1 MQDFAKE
8 FKQDMI
14 AFQAI
19 TKQFY
24 HKELSVADYKRVSGA
39 FGSYAQRGGEF
50 GMLRLRLWGGRI
62 TKKHL
67 QFIMDCIQKYQ
78 IGLLHLTTCQTV
90 QFHNLKPDDICHLVE
105 EAWANGIITMG
116 GGGDYPRNVMMSP
129 LSGVDPNEY
138 FDVTGYAKAAS
149 DYVIGLLRKVKLPR
163 KLKICFSNTPS
174 DVTHATFRDLGFAAN
189 KDGTFDV
196 YSAGGMG
203 REPKMGVLVAE
214 HIMPDMTLY
223 YIKAMIDVFLTHGD
237 YKNRMKSRTRFMQDT
252 LGIENYKKAF
262 NEKLNEAL
270 NTENLKQTVRPYTVQ
285 KQSDG
290 TITNKRAIP
299 QKQNGLYAVS
309 IHPIGGTIDPET
321 FSSLYQAILPMEE
334 TEIRLSPDEGMY
346 VINCTAK
353 EAQRL
358 IELTD
363 AAAKTTFETSIA
375 CIGNRICQLGLRDS
389 QTLLK
394 TCIKAIRPY
403 QFADGALPKIHI
415 SGCPSSCG
423 THQAATLGFRGAVK
437 QTPNG
442 PLPALAL
449 YEGGCS
455 ERGKAS
461 FGTEICIITEENIP
475 KFLIELGQL
484 TTKAQKNYTEWIKEN
499 HKTFLNLAEKYANL
513 PQ

>member
-203 REPKMGVLVAE
+203 RDPKMGVLVAE

-321 FSSLYQAILPMEE
+321 FSS
-334 TEIRLSPDEGMY
+334 
-346 VINCTAK
+346 
-353 EAQRL
+353 
-358 IELTD
+358 
-363 AAAKTTFETSIA
+363 
-375 CIGNRICQLGLRDS
+375 
-389 QTLLK
+389 
-394 TCIKAIRPY
+394 
-403 QFADGALPKIHI
+403 
-415 SGCPSSCG
+415 
-423 THQAATLGFRGAVK
+423 
-437 QTPNG
+437 
-442 PLPALAL
+442 
-449 YEGGCS
+449 
-455 ERGKAS
+455 
-461 FGTEICIITEENIP
+461 
-475 KFLIELGQL
+475 
-484 TTKAQKNYTEWIKEN
+484 
-499 HKTFLNLAEKYANL
+499 
-513 PQ
+513 